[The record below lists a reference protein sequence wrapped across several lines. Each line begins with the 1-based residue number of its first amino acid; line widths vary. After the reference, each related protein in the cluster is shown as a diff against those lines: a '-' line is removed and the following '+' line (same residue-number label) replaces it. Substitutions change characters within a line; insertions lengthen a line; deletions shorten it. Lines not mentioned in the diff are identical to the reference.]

1 MTSPTP
7 GWYSDP
13 DPTNAGGQRFWDGAQ
28 WTDQAT
34 PGASAST
41 PPPTAPGSGGD
52 SLIRDQCDGLIRD
65 PPGLR
70 RGVVTA

>member
-1 MTSPTP
+1 MTQP
-7 GWYSDP
+7 GF
-13 DPTNAGGQRFWDGAQ
+13 NVEVA
-28 WTDQAT
+28 
-34 PGASAST
+34 
-41 PPPTAPGSGGD
+41 SGGD

>member
-1 MTSPTP
+1 M
-7 GWYSDP
+7 D
-13 DPTNAGGQRFWDGAQ
+13 AIQAR
-28 WTDQAT
+28 TD
-34 PGASAST
+34 
-41 PPPTAPGSGGD
+41 GGD

>member
-1 MTSPTP
+1 MGRGTRIVKSVAFTLLASLSFAYLALCAY
-7 GWYSDP
+7 GISK
-13 DPTNAGGQRFWDGAQ
+13 TGSTAGLA
-28 WTDQAT
+28 
-34 PGASAST
+34 
-41 PPPTAPGSGGD
+41 GGD

>member
-1 MTSPTP
+1 MTT
-7 GWYSDP
+7 
-13 DPTNAGGQRFWDGAQ
+13 F
-28 WTDQAT
+28 
-34 PGASAST
+34 
-41 PPPTAPGSGGD
+41 APHRDTVESFVDCINNGGD

>member
-1 MTSPTP
+1 MTPYQV
-7 GWYSDP
+7 G
-13 DPTNAGGQRFWDGAQ
+13 TNALSATALRPPFAYFGGKQKIAVDIAELLAGH
-28 WTDQAT
+28 
-34 PGASAST
+34 
-41 PPPTAPGSGGD
+41 SGGD